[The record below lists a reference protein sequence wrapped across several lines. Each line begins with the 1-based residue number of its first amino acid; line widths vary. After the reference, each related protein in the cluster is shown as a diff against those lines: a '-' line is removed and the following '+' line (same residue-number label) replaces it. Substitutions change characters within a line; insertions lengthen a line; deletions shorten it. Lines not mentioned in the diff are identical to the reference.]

1 MSVTINCSFVPRAQY
16 TGDVL
21 PWSGTFDDLEAV
33 FRETGNTVSGKDGPA
48 VAVSSFVVGDGTTPS
63 TMGKRGRFRQEA
75 LVDQTFLLGLDF
87 DERMGDALEIAAPL
101 ERFDCIL
108 YSSHSHGR
116 HEHLRAKLGK
126 AGKDVRLAEAPRFRA
141 MVRFA
146 RSVSPTEYRALHRWF
161 DRFCGGGS
169 DLAVGDPTRLFYTPR
184 LTAPDAVHPA
194 WIVRFRGEALD
205 PDNLPDGASIKEL
218 LAAQALAGA
227 AAPRA
232 PLAPAEAKAR
242 VQRWADLDP
251 VKRAVAADMA
261 HLTIQGALVRAST
274 ATERRPAFFVAACRI
289 GEAQGANLLT
299 DDEVQ
304 RYCDELLSIT
314 SSLLV
319 STDEKNDLPR
329 QLKNGLK
336 RGKDSPRDP
345 ASVVLVAGAHK
356 LSDGRRRLPIVDND
370 DSEEM
375 DLERGRELC
384 RERVG
389 ASLEEPGAYA
399 VAADPG
405 VGKTHE
411 VIGLI
416 ADMWLAGKN
425 IRIAVPTNKL
435 AQEVLTQIRRTTVPK
450 LSALAV
456 PQFLNSVGIDPKRQT
471 TNCSN
476 FDAVTAGRRAGGR
489 QGALAVCRACNL
501 HPSNNEGGGYCGF
514 FREVFKAKAYSVTVT
529 THELELL
536 RGEATHMTVVDVK
549 AFKRAAKEKNGGRY
563 RPHASL
569 SFNDGLVLTLIP
581 DDDGELPPPFVVG
594 VADDETCLQWL
605 GQQLRCAGVVDVIR
619 QKLINGAAGAVDL
632 LVIDERPKA
641 ADAKRSVT
649 LQDVEAWRAAGDLT
663 VTDAAV
669 GALHRLTTMGTSTMS
684 GGLAEAIPRE
694 SMTARRVATRG
705 VVSRLGSRLLTEH
718 AADAAHGDSEAVAV
732 LQAAPDYDA
741 LPALEAAC
749 ARGWTGC
756 YVNAAGLLHLT
767 HPRPIARAGVRS
779 VLYLD
784 GTATR
789 ESSQALLGPD
799 CEYTRI
805 KVKLHPESKVI
816 RVDWGAS
823 KNALPLDENNARRRA
838 TLQKLAAL
846 VKRYETTTTAWVLHK
861 AWVDDDDVKELLAD
875 ALEAKRVTW
884 FGSADAVGSNR
895 LKNCTRIVLAD
906 WHTPLPAQVAM
917 AETYAIRAAA
927 DPELAGVDW
936 LEHAAHALEG
946 SEIIQAMYRVRPA
959 EHAREIVLVTDR
971 AVPWVHDL
979 VGIDELL
986 ATELGLLPA
995 GARGAVMLLQQE
1007 VSQSGCVALG
1017 SRIKGN
1023 RHVAQRV
1030 LDDLPV
1036 TPDTA
1041 LQRAGVAFER
1051 IGGAPTWAASAG
1063 LHCAYART
1071 STGAPVPIA
1080 FAGGPPPW
1088 STVARL
1094 LAELGHAPAWIE
1106 WQGERHALED
1116 GAGAAL
1122 EALRLLPKLEAVSWD
1137 ALADALDVAPITARR
1152 RLGALGISSL
1162 EALRDRWVA
1171 MVKPEHVVIETPD
1184 GPRVALVG
1192 GGLWSVLVDDDALQ
1206 AWEVWLACTASSATS
1221 ACPGVCRGADHW

>member
-1 MSVTINCSFVPRAQY
+1 MGGEA
-16 TGDVL
+16 D
-21 PWSGTFDDLEAV
+21 WHDLQRQLENGL
-33 FRETGNTVSGKDGPA
+33 T
-48 VAVSSFVVGDGTTPS
+48 
-63 TMGKRGRFRQEA
+63 RGR
-75 LVDQTFLLGLDF
+75 L
-87 DERMGDALEIAAPL
+87 
-101 ERFDCIL
+101 
-108 YSSHSHGR
+108 
-116 HEHLRAKLGK
+116 
-126 AGKDVRLAEAPRFRA
+126 
-141 MVRFA
+141 
-146 RSVSPTEYRALHRWF
+146 
-161 DRFCGGGS
+161 
-169 DLAVGDPTRLFYTPR
+169 
-184 LTAPDAVHPA
+184 
-194 WIVRFRGEALD
+194 
-205 PDNLPDGASIKEL
+205 
-218 LAAQALAGA
+218 
-227 AAPRA
+227 
-232 PLAPAEAKAR
+232 
-242 VQRWADLDP
+242 
-251 VKRAVAADMA
+251 
-261 HLTIQGALVRAST
+261 
-274 ATERRPAFFVAACRI
+274 
-289 GEAQGANLLT
+289 
-299 DDEVQ
+299 
-304 RYCDELLSIT
+304 
-314 SSLLV
+314 
-319 STDEKNDLPR
+319 
-329 QLKNGLK
+329 
-336 RGKDSPRDP
+336 SPRDP
-345 ASVVLVAGAHK
+345 DTVVLVAGAHK
-356 LSDGRRRLPIVDND
+356 LSDGRRRLPIVDTD
-370 DSEEM
+370 GSEEM
-375 DLERGRELC
+375 DLDEARERC
-384 RERVG
+384 REVVA
-389 ASLEEPGAYA
+389 ASLETPGVYA
-399 VAADPG
+399 VAGDPG
-405 VGKTHE
+405 VGKTHA
-411 VIGLI
+411 VIDEL
-416 ADMWLAGKN
+416 AELFLAGKS

-435 AQEVLTQIRRTTVPK
+435 AEEVLHQIMRTTLPK
-450 LSALAV
+450 LSTKEADAFTQL
-456 PQFLNSVGIDPKRQT
+456 VGIDPKRHAR
-471 TNCSN
+471 NCNN
-476 FDAVTAGRRAGGR
+476 FEAVGAGRRAGGR
-489 QGALAVCRACNL
+489 AGAVDVCRSCDL
-501 HPSNNEGGGYCGF
+501 HPSNRGDGEPITCGF
-514 FREVFKAKAYSVTVT
+514 FREVIRAKAYRVTVT

-536 RGEATHMTVVDVK
+536 RGEAANMTGVDVK
-549 AFKRAAKEKNGGRY
+549 AFKRAAKETRGRY
-563 RPHASL
+563 RPAARWTR
-569 SFNDGLVLTLIP
+569 DGLLLTLVV
-581 DDDGELPPPFVVG
+581 DGANGVRPPPFVVG
-594 VADDETCLQWL
+594 VDGDKTCLRWL
-605 GQQLRCAGVVDVIR
+605 GQQLDCAGVADVLR
-619 QKLINGAAGAVDL
+619 EKLIGEAEGAVDL

-641 ADAKRSVT
+641 ADEKRAVT
-649 LQDVEAWRAAGDLT
+649 LHDVGEWRAAHDLA

-669 GALHRLTTMGTSTMS
+669 GALQRVTTTGNAMLSA
-684 GGLAEAIPRE
+684 GLAEAIPPE
-694 SMTARRVATRG
+694 SMTARRGPKGAVCSA
-705 VVSRLGSRLLTEH
+705 LGSSLLF
-718 AADAAHGDSEAVAV
+718 AHGGNAARGDREAVEA
-732 LQAAPDYDA
+732 LLAAPDFDA
-741 LPALEAAC
+741 LAALEAAC
-749 ARGWTGC
+749 SRGWTGC
-756 YVNAAGLLHLT
+756 YVDASGSLHLT
-767 HPRPIARAGVRS
+767 HPRPITREGVRS

-906 WHTPLPAQVAM
+906 WHTPMPAQIAM
-917 AETYAIRAAA
+917 AETYALRAAA
-927 DPELAGVDW
+927 VPDLAGVDW

-971 AVPWVHDL
+971 AVPWAHDL

-986 ATELGLLPA
+986 ATELGLLPT

-1007 VSQSGCVALG
+1007 VLQRGCVALG

-1071 STGAPVPIA
+1071 STGAPVPIV
-1080 FAGGPPPW
+1080 FADVPPPW

-1116 GAGAAL
+1116 GAAAAL

-1171 MVKPEHVVIETPD
+1171 LVKPEHVVIETPD

-1221 ACPGVCRGADHW
+1221 ACPGMCRGADHW